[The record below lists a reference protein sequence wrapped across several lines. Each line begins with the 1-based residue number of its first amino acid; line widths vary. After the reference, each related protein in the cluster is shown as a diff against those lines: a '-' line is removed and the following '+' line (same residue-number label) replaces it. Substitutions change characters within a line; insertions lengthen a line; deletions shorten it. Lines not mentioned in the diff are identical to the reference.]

1 MKNKFNLISGVLIL
15 LISILG
21 CSSYNPLAG
30 DANNMTNQ
38 AIESTVGGT
47 TTGVVECDQLLNALA
62 EQSKKDDE
70 DFMTRGARELIL
82 NRIRESVRKNV
93 EENKTDKAAMARNC
107 SEYRKQLDNFKSEDN
122 TNKTENKRQ

>member
-1 MKNKFNLISGVLIL
+1 MKNKFSFVSGILIL

-30 DANNMTNQ
+30 DSNTMTNQ

-62 EQSKKDDE
+62 EQSKNADE
-70 DFMTRGARELIL
+70 DFITKGARELVL
-82 NRIRESVRKNV
+82 NRIRESVRQNI

-107 SEYRKQLDNFKSEDN
+107 SEYRKQLDNFKSADN
-122 TNKTENKRQ
+122 TNKTEKN